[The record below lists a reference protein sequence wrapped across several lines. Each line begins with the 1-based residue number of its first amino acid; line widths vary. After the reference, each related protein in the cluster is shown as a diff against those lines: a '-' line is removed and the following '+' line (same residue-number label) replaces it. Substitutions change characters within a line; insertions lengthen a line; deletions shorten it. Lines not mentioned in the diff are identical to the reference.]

1 MPVNAPPILCKH
13 PMLKTIETL
22 ASNDGALM
30 SMIQGIVLGGA
41 PADRLQ
47 AIEADGLL
55 YHYDEGEKALAHRAL
70 LTKWGDEKTLR
81 HISDTLGQALQLVRA
96 SEPKKALRAWWAVGA
111 AKKGIRCVVTEDDD
125 TVYFVMLTEP
135 LDDVKVADKAAFDQD
150 FIGELKAQAK
160 ALEAWTD
167 PL

>member
-1 MPVNAPPILCKH
+1 
-13 PMLKTIETL
+13 
-22 ASNDGALM
+22 M
-30 SMIQGIVLGGA
+30 SMIEGIVLGDG
-41 PADRLQ
+41 PEDRLDS
-47 AIEADGLL
+47 IEADGLL
-55 YHYDEGEKALAHRAL
+55 HHYDDSEKALAHKAL

-111 AKKGIRCVVTEDDD
+111 AKKGIRCAVTEDED

-150 FIGELKAQAK
+150 FIAELKVQAT
-160 ALEAWTD
+160 ALKTWAD